1 MDVGTAQAVDVR
13 HSHYTHSLAS
23 ARSALRAGDHEAV
36 LQHASALFR
45 AFATPPFPLPVAG
58 GIPELDLLLDTLGAK
73 LGAMF
78 DLPATRAH
86 SGNWVLATCLYETG
100 GHTPVIRDL
109 ASALP
114 DGLSGLVL
122 TLAGHDLSQL
132 TPAAVA
138 RTGLAEDAVHH
149 AGAPTLAGTCENVL
163 RFFDERPP
171 KRLFLFHH
179 PDDAAAIAAA
189 SALASRG
196 ADVWLVHH
204 VDVCP
209 CVGLFLP
216 RVRLIDLTPRACAFT
231 RHVLGLDTI
240 FLPLTCP
247 DPGSAQTIL
256 PRRDGLTT
264 ALAGSAF
271 KASQDSAH
279 DYPAVIAAMLHAGG
293 GTHVHI
299 GPLGDDQR
307 EAIAKTLH
315 AGNIDRSRFV
325 HVPVAPTL
333 LKALRDERIDLLI
346 NTWPLGGARTA
357 VEAMA
362 AGVPVVWHSPH
373 PSDDRLRLQMAWHGA
388 PVWRHLS
395 DLTAIVSSAD
405 ATWLAAQAGAA
416 RRHYEARHHPS
427 HWRQFFLAPDASS
440 GLPMPEGYDASLF
453 LPVLWSSVLDQA
465 IEIADDRIE
474 RLQQDVTRGHD
485 ETHAELESLKER
497 LRLAEDAI
505 DGARDPW
512 VVRLLH
518 RRRTART

>member
-1 MDVGTAQAVDVR
+1 VGAAQAVAVR
-13 HSHYTHSLAS
+13 QSHYARSLAS

-58 GIPELDLLLDTLGAK
+58 GIPELDLLLDALGAK
-73 LGAMF
+73 LGAMVHR
-78 DLPATRAH
+78 PATRDP

-100 GHTPVIRDL
+100 GHTPVVRDL

-114 DGLSGLVL
+114 DGLAGMVL
-122 TLAGHDLSQL
+122 TLAGHDMSHL

-149 AGAPTLAGTCENVL
+149 VGAPTLAGTCENIL

-189 SALASRG
+189 SALASSG
-196 ADVWLVHH
+196 AEVWLVHH
-204 VDVCP
+204 ADACP
-209 CVGLFLP
+209 SVGLFLP
-216 RVRLIDLTPRACAFT
+216 QVRLIDLTLRACAFT

-247 DPGSAQTIL
+247 DPGSVQSTV
-256 PRRDGLTT
+256 PRRDRLTT

-279 DYPAVIAAMLHAGG
+279 DYPSVIAAILHAGG

-299 GPLGDDQR
+299 GPLRDDQR
-307 EAIAKTLH
+307 GAIEKTLH
-315 AGNIDRSRFV
+315 AGGIDRSRFV
-325 HVPVAPTL
+325 HVPGAPTL
-333 LKALRDERIDLLI
+333 LKALREERIDLLI

-373 PSDDRLRLQMAWHGA
+373 PCDDRLRLQMAWHGA

-395 DLTAIVSSAD
+395 DLTAIVSRAD
-405 ATWLAAQAGAA
+405 PAWLAAQSGAA

-453 LPVLWSSVLDQA
+453 LPVLWRSALDHA
-465 IEIADDRIE
+465 IEIADDRVE
-474 RLQQDVTRGHD
+474 RLQQDVTHGRAD
-485 ETHAELESLKER
+485 THAELESLKER

-505 DGARDPW
+505 DDARDPW
-512 VVRLLH
+512 VVRLLR